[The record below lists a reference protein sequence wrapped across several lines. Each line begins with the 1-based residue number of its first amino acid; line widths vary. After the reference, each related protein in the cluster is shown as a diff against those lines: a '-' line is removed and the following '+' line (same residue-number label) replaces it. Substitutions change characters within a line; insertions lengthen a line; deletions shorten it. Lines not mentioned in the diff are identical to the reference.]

1 MAEERDVMEYDVVV
15 VGGGPSGLAFA
26 IRLRQLNPDSS
37 ICLLEKGAEIGTH
50 SLSGAVMEP
59 GPLDTLWPEWR
70 DNPPEVCVPAG
81 KDEFLFLTR
90 EKRYRLPTPPQM
102 KNHGNFIISLGALNR
117 RLAEK
122 AESLEID
129 VFPGFP
135 AAEALFDEDGRVKGV
150 RCGDMG
156 LEADGSPGPN
166 YAPGVDIHTGL
177 TVLAEGCRGNV
188 SKTLIRK
195 FELDKQASPQ
205 TYGLGMK
212 ELWQLPEGRGEPGK
226 IQHSQGWPLDRKTYG
241 GSFVYHLENDQVYIG
256 FVVGLDYE
264 DPHFSPF
271 EAFQQFKHH
280 PEMKKLLEGGEIISA
295 GARSIVEGGWQ
306 SLPSMDMPGALLI
319 GDAAGTL
326 NVPKIKGIHQAIR
339 SGMEAAEHWHEKG
352 ETVGF
357 DARFRASAAG
367 RELKKVRNIRPGF
380 NKGLWRGLFTAAVE
394 TATLGKLPRTLPNH
408 ADHAALKRLDEQ
420 EKLERPWVQR
430 ELPPRDRL
438 ASVFHAATAHDES
451 QPVHLK
457 VRDPDICVTRC
468 AEEFGNPCTKFCPAN
483 VYEMVE
489 EDGQKRLQINAAN
502 CVHCKACDIKDP
514 YQIIDWVT
522 PEGGSGPNYQN
533 L

>member
-1 MAEERDVMEYDVVV
+1 MSEERDVMEYDVVV
-15 VGGGPSGLAFA
+15 VGGGPSGLAFS
-26 IRLRQLNPDSS
+26 IRLKQLNPDAQ
-37 ICLLEKGAEIGTH
+37 ICLLEKGAEIGSH

-59 GPLDTLWPEWR
+59 GPLDALWPEWR
-70 DNPPEVCVPAG
+70 ENKPDVCVPAG
-81 KDEFLFLTR
+81 RDEVLFLGQTKSR
-90 EKRYRLPTPPQM
+90 KLPTPPQM
-102 KNHGNFIISLGALNR
+102 KNHGNFIISLGALAR
-117 RLAEK
+117 RLGEHAEN
-122 AESLEID
+122 LGVD

-135 AAEALFDEDGRVKGV
+135 AAEALFDDGRVIGV

-156 LEADGSPGPN
+156 LESDGSPGPN
-166 YAPGVDIHTGL
+166 YAPGVDIHAGL
-177 TVLAEGCRGNV
+177 TVLAEGCRGSV
-188 SKTLIRK
+188 SKTLINK
-195 FELDKQASPQ
+195 YELDKNASPQ

-226 IQHSQGWPLDRKTYG
+226 IQHTQGWPLDSRTYG
-241 GSFVYHLENDQVYIG
+241 GAFVYHLENDQVYVG

-264 DPHFSPF
+264 DPAFSPF

-280 PEMKKLLEGGEIISA
+280 PDMKALLEDGEILSS
-295 GARSIVEGGWQ
+295 GARSLVEGGWQ
-306 SLPSMDMPGALLI
+306 SLPTMEMPGALLV
-319 GDAAGTL
+319 GDSAGTL

-339 SGMEAAEHWHEKG
+339 SGMEAAEHWQEKG
-352 ETVGF
+352 DTAGF
-357 DARFRASAAG
+357 DARFRASKG
-367 RELKKVRNIRPGF
+367 GKELKKVRNIRPGF
-380 NKGLWRGLFTAAVE
+380 RKGLWAGLANAALE
-394 TATLGKLPRTLPNH
+394 TATFGKLPWTLANH
-408 ADHAALKRLDEQ
+408 ADWSSLKKLDGYESP
-420 EKLERPWVQR
+420 ERPWVQR

-457 VRDPDICVTRC
+457 VRDTDICVTRC
-468 AEEFGNPCTKFCPAN
+468 AEEYGNPCTKFCPAN

-489 EDGQKRLQINAAN
+489 EDNGKKRLQINAAN